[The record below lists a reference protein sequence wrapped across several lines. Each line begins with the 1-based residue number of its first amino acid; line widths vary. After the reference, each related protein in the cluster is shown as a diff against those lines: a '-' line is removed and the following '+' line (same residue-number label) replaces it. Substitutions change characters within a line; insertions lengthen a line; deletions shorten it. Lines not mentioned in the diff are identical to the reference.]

1 MGTLASPWCPTMFVP
16 VPPIEGLDQVETQVS
31 PFVPSHVG
39 SGTFASP
46 LVLELQFEMNPT
58 EEKMATDNIEPI
70 SGQQTAIPLQRQWP
84 QLGRELYSLER
95 ALAAHFV
102 TYGHTLFE
110 NEKIE
115 RAERFRNRVFAQLYN
130 DDEKYSPETR
140 YRAFLLVKHE
150 KAGEIVGNPYFVDAY
165 GQQQELPYTGLEGYY
180 AGSIRTSAYP
190 GMSPGEVVQ
199 EEAHIGVEMLRTIKK
214 HAIERYTWASFAKM
228 KKGLESGESDI
239 EDLKNI
245 EILWADVVRRLHV
258 RIYDNPEFEMTIT
271 EQDEQ
276 LEKLVSITP
285 VRTEEEKAY
294 KAVLQAEYE
303 RLKTEIHNMSEEE
316 KEHEKKERRAR
327 ERIRKER
334 LKAYNNF
341 RDATYALLKEAG
353 NNEYGIQV
361 NDSQWTN
368 ATIIETILLP
378 KTQARNDFASTR
390 VALTPEQVE
399 GYLFLTELGDIGG
412 DPLART
418 VLSST

>member
-1 MGTLASPWCPTMFVP
+1 
-16 VPPIEGLDQVETQVS
+16 
-31 PFVPSHVG
+31 
-39 SGTFASP
+39 
-46 LVLELQFEMNPT
+46 MNPT

-70 SGQQTAIPLQRQWP
+70 SRQQTAIPLQRQWP

-102 TYGHTLFE
+102 TYGHTLSE
-110 NEKIE
+110 NEKME

-140 YRAFLLVKHE
+140 YRAFLLVKHG

-180 AGSIRTSAYP
+180 AGSMRTSAYP
-190 GMSPGEVVQ
+190 GMEPEDVIQ
-199 EEAHIGVEMLRTIKK
+199 EEAHIGIEILRTIKK

-228 KKGLESGESDI
+228 KKGLESGEPDI

-245 EILWADVVRRLHV
+245 EILWAEVVRRLHV

-276 LEKLVSITP
+276 LEKLVSVTP

-294 KAVLQAEYE
+294 KIVLQAEYE
-303 RLKTEIHNMSEEE
+303 RLKTEIHNMSEEK
-316 KEHEKKERRAR
+316 KEHERQERKAR
-327 ERIRKER
+327 ERIRRER
-334 LKAYNNF
+334 LKAYNHF
-341 RDATYALLKEAG
+341 RDSTYAKLKETR
-353 NNEYGIQV
+353 NSEYGIQV

-368 ATIIETILLP
+368 ATITETILLP
-378 KTQARNDFASTR
+378 KTQARNDYTSTR

>member
-1 MGTLASPWCPTMFVP
+1 
-16 VPPIEGLDQVETQVS
+16 
-31 PFVPSHVG
+31 
-39 SGTFASP
+39 
-46 LVLELQFEMNPT
+46 
-58 EEKMATDNIEPI
+58 
-70 SGQQTAIPLQRQWP
+70 
-84 QLGRELYSLER
+84 
-95 ALAAHFV
+95 
-102 TYGHTLFE
+102 
-110 NEKIE
+110 
-115 RAERFRNRVFAQLYN
+115 
-130 DDEKYSPETR
+130 
-140 YRAFLLVKHE
+140 
-150 KAGEIVGNPYFVDAY
+150 
-165 GQQQELPYTGLEGYY
+165 
-180 AGSIRTSAYP
+180 
-190 GMSPGEVVQ
+190 MSPGEVVQ

>member
-1 MGTLASPWCPTMFVP
+1 MT
-16 VPPIEGLDQVETQVS
+16 
-31 PFVPSHVG
+31 
-39 SGTFASP
+39 
-46 LVLELQFEMNPT
+46 
-58 EEKMATDNIEPI
+58 TDDIEPI
-70 SGQQTAIPLQRQWP
+70 SGQQTAIPLQRQWS

-102 TYGHTLFE
+102 TYGHALSE

-180 AGSIRTSAYP
+180 AGSIRTSAYS

-228 KKGLESGESDI
+228 KKGLESGEPDI

-245 EILWADVVRRLHV
+245 EILWAEVVRCLHV